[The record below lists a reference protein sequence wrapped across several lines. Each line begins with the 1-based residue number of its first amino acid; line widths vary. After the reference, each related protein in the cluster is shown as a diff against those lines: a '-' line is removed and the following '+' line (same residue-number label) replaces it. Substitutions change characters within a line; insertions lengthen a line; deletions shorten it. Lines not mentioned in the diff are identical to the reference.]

1 MHEMSVL
8 KSLMHKLDEVVD
20 QNNAQRV
27 KRVRVQLGALSHFTS
42 EHFKEHFVILSRG
55 TRAEG
60 AVVDAVEMSDESDA
74 NAFGVVL
81 ESIEIE
87 A

>member
-8 KSLMHKLDEVVD
+8 RSLMHKLDEVVVAN
-20 QNNAQRV
+20 QGRRV
-27 KRVRVQLGALSHFTS
+27 RSLRVQLGALSHFTA
-42 EHFKEHFVILSRG
+42 EHFKEHFVIASRG
-55 TRAEG
+55 TSAEG
-60 AVVDAVEMSDESDA
+60 ARVDAVEMSDESDP

-81 ESIEIE
+81 ESVEID